1 MGIDGMNE
9 DKVYMPIDYG
19 QVQADRIRLSQI
31 ADALERAERMGQPE
45 DMPEGSRYIGI
56 TDTLAKQLTEE
67 LRAIAER
74 M

>member
-1 MGIDGMNE
+1 MS
-9 DKVYMPIDYG
+9 P
-19 QVQADRIRLSQI
+19 DRQRLLEI
-31 ADALERAERMGQPE
+31 AETFERAERMGQPE

-56 TDTLAKQLTEE
+56 TDTLAKELTTE